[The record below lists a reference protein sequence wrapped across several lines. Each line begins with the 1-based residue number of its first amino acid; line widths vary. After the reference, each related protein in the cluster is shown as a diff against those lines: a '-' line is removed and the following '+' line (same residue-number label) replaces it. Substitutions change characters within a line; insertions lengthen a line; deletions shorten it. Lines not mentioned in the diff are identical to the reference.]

1 MCVKEFVT
9 VYESSVFYPYQKIF
23 CGVSVISQVCNDVT
37 SLFKPSKMWQGCIQF
52 FNIVAA
58 SLAAI
63 YMYISSPVEKTTCPV
78 IKSPIWKYPIPKK
91 KRQHAKTYFTNK
103 FVFKSENIIP
113 VLQYNRWRCVFYE
126 VATLEYIT

>member
-1 MCVKEFVT
+1 MQKRVRFYSNRDYIKILIRKNETPFTKCLIKIIYSIHNVCVKEFVT

-63 YMYISSPVEKTTCPV
+63 YMYISSPVERTTCPV
-78 IKSPIWKYPIPKK
+78 IKSPI
-91 KRQHAKTYFTNK
+91 
-103 FVFKSENIIP
+103 
-113 VLQYNRWRCVFYE
+113 
-126 VATLEYIT
+126 